1 MLGSREEGMADAS
14 TYDQTEVLQDVMLFD
29 ECADV
34 QTQWLDYWQE
44 YAAKVDVPVMYA
56 LAEKD
61 WLWTVSE
68 QHVRDFAGA
77 FRESPRVEC
86 GLVLGTA
93 HCMDLSRV
101 AEAGT
106 PGHSGLRW
114 SVRSRW
120 I

>member
-68 QHVRDFAGA
+68 QHVRDFAGG
-77 FRESPRVEC
+77 FKGESEGREWV
-86 GLVLGTA
+86 G
-93 HCMDLSRV
+93 
-101 AEAGT
+101 AGDCALF
-106 PGHSGLRW
+106 GS
-114 SVRSRW
+114 
-120 I
+120 